1 MGSEESYADYQTRM
15 FRTIKEITH
24 TTHEISE
31 KSHSNPQ
38 ELGNLAQYLYGH
50 YNQLAEDSRG
60 AQGSCASDEIS
71 QRIRSAVQD
80 LGHSIIDLIK
90 VSGSVQS
97 NPSDTYIKDELS
109 RSSKLV
115 IERVRITMYSFTV
128 SCLYWFSLTFMAGL
142 KKNYFKRQC

>member
-1 MGSEESYADYQTRM
+1 M

-60 AQGSCASDEIS
+60 AQGSCASDESLHSGNVVCGI
-71 QRIRSAVQD
+71 VQFCNYP
-80 LGHSIIDLIK
+80 
-90 VSGSVQS
+90 VS
-97 NPSDTYIKDELS
+97 N
-109 RSSKLV
+109 
-115 IERVRITMYSFTV
+115 
-128 SCLYWFSLTFMAGL
+128 
-142 KKNYFKRQC
+142 